1 MRSIRTK
8 VTRIERAK
16 RDRAVSHRYQNRALK
31 HQLCFC
37 LVENTPGI
45 ERVRPEHTDAE
56 TYRDIQE
63 TLAWAR
69 GDYAEAERLA
79 GLKAD
84 KHIPPPP
91 GTPWSE
97 RMRLAQDALRSCA
110 DDASERTERVRK
122 AVEAATNESAATL

>member
-37 LVENTPGI
+37 LLDNTPGI
-45 ERVRPEHTDAE
+45 ERVRPEHTDPE

-79 GLKAD
+79 DLNPD
-84 KHIPPPP
+84 KHVPPTP
-91 GTPWSE
+91 GTPWE
-97 RMRLAQDALRSCA
+97 EQMRLAREALDRTFEYA
-110 DDASERTERVRK
+110 GTKTERVRA
-122 AVEAATNESAATL
+122 AVVVATG

>member
-16 RDRAVSHRYQNRALK
+16 RARAVSHRYQNRALK
-31 HQLCFC
+31 HRICFC
-37 LVENTPGI
+37 LMEHTPGI
-45 ERVRPEHTDAE
+45 DRVRPEHTDAE

-79 GLKAD
+79 DLNPD
-84 KHIPPPP
+84 KHVPPPP
-91 GTPWSE
+91 GTKWAE
-97 RMRLAQDALRSCA
+97 RIRLARKALDRTVEA
-110 DDASERTERVRK
+110 AGDKTERVR
-122 AVEAATNESAATL
+122 AAIAAAT

>member
-8 VTRIERAK
+8 VGRIERAK
-16 RDRAVSHRYQNRALK
+16 RDRAVSHRHQNRTLK

-45 ERVRPEHTDAE
+45 DRVRPEHTDPE

-79 GLKAD
+79 DLKAV
-84 KHIPPPP
+84 KHVPLPP
-91 GTPWSE
+91 GTPWDE
-97 RMRLAQDALRSCA
+97 RKRIAREALDRTFEYA
-110 DDASERTERVRK
+110 GDKTERVR
-122 AVEAATNESAATL
+122 AAIAATLH